1 MTWRW
6 PRAAIASCA
15 SPTAYWLA
23 MSACPPRWPRNDG
36 RRNDGLAMNL
46 AFRLARREM
55 RSGLAGF
62 RLFIA
67 CLALGVAAI
76 AGILSFSRAVEEGLR
91 ADAREILGGDVAISL
106 LYREA
111 TPEQIE
117 FMKTRGELTRWI
129 DSRAMARPTKS
140 DGRPTLVQLKAVE
153 PGYPLYGA
161 IELKGGGS
169 LADALARR
177 DNIWGAVVEESALK
191 RMNLTPGD
199 RLRVGDVTVEVRGI
213 IGREPDRG
221 LNAFASLGP
230 RLMIPFEAVAESGLV
245 QPGSLLNW
253 EYRLRLAPGVSD
265 VATINALKSRFPDAG
280 WRLRGLAEAG
290 GGIRFW
296 LDRLTQFIGLIG
308 LASLLVGGVGVGN
321 AISSFLAGRLRT
333 IATMKCLGAPERL
346 IFSTYFIEL
355 AALAVLG
362 ILVGL
367 ALGAALPFLA
377 QSVIA
382 EVLPVRARVA
392 LYAEPLAVAASFG
405 LLVSLLFALMP
416 LMRARRVPAA
426 TLMRGAVV
434 ATGGRLPWR
443 DALLIGTVAM
453 ALAAFTIFTAD
464 SRAIA
469 GWFVLGAVAAFVA
482 FPLLARLLMMAAAH
496 AGKPRLA
503 GLRLALANLHR
514 PGAPTP
520 IVMLSLGLGLTVLVA
535 TALIEGNLREQLTR
549 RIPSDAPAFFFVDIQ
564 STQMPDFEKALAA
577 VAGAGRLDKVPSL
590 RGRIVRIGGRPV
602 NEMAVPPEAR
612 WAVEG
617 DRGVT
622 YAATPPEGSRIVAG
636 QWWPPDYRG
645 PQLISF
651 DETLAKAFGLGLGD
665 TITVNVLGRDID
677 AKIASLRRIEWT
689 TLSINFVFV
698 YSPGILDKAPHTFLA
713 TVKAT
718 PDAEDAIFKTVT
730 EQFPNVTVVRIRDA
744 IETAA
749 DVLGN
754 IGLASRVIG
763 FLSILAGVLV
773 LAGAML
779 RTQQRRVHEA
789 VVMKVLGATR
799 ARIAGIFAW
808 EFAALGLATAVAALG
823 VGTLGAYLVVTRL
836 MRLDWT
842 FLPTVAVAVALGAM
856 AVTLAFGLAGTLAA
870 LRQRPLA
877 LLRNE

>member
-1 MTWRW
+1 
-6 PRAAIASCA
+6 
-15 SPTAYWLA
+15 
-23 MSACPPRWPRNDG
+23 
-36 RRNDGLAMNL
+36 MNL
-46 AFRLARREM
+46 AFRLAGREM
-55 RSGLAGF
+55 RSGLGGF

-76 AGILSFSRAVEEGLR
+76 AGILSFSRAVEEGLH

-106 LYREA
+106 LYRPA

-117 FMKTRGELTRWI
+117 FMKSRGQLVRWI

-140 DGRPTLVQLKAVE
+140 DGRPALVQLKAVE
-153 PGYPLYGA
+153 AGYPLYGA
-161 IELKGGGS
+161 LELQGGGS
-169 LADALARR
+169 LADALAKR
-177 DNIWGAVVEESALK
+177 DNISGAVVEEAAL
-191 RMNLTPGD
+191 RRLNLAPGD
-199 RLRVGDVTVEVRGI
+199 RVRVGDVTVEVRGI
-213 IGREPDRG
+213 IAREPDRG

-230 RLMIPFEAVAESGLV
+230 RLMIPFEAAIESGLV
-245 QPGSLLNW
+245 QPGSLLHW
-253 EYRLRLAPGVSD
+253 EYRLRLPPGASD
-265 VATINALKSRFPDAG
+265 VATIDALKSRFPEAG

-346 IFSTYFIEL
+346 VLSTYLIQL
-355 AALAVLG
+355 SALAVLG
-362 ILVGL
+362 ILIGLVVG
-367 ALGAALPFLA
+367 ATLPFLA
-377 QSVIA
+377 QSMIA

-392 LYAEPLAVAASFG
+392 IYAEPLGIAAAFG
-405 LLVSLLFALMP
+405 LLVSLLFTLMP

-426 TLMRGAVV
+426 SLMRGAVV
-434 ATGGRLPWR
+434 AARGRLPWR
-443 DALLIGTVAM
+443 DALLIGAVAL

-464 SRAIA
+464 SRRIA

-482 FPLLARLLMMAAAH
+482 FPLLARLLMAAAAR

-503 GLRLALANLHR
+503 SLRLALANLHR

-535 TALIEGNLREQLTR
+535 TALIEGNLREQLTS

-564 STQMPDFEKALAA
+564 STQMPAFEKAIAA
-577 VAGAGRLDKVPSL
+577 VPGAGPLEKVPSL
-590 RGRIVRIGGRPV
+590 RGRIVKIGGKPV
-602 NEMAVPPEAR
+602 NEVAIPSEAR
-612 WAVEG
+612 WAVDG

-622 YAATPPEGSRIVAG
+622 YSATPPEGSRIVAG

-651 DETLAKAFGLGLGD
+651 DEGLARAFGLGLGD
-665 TITVNVLGRDID
+665 TITVNVLGRDIE

-689 TLSINFVFV
+689 TLAINFVFV
-698 YSPGILDKAPHTFLA
+698 YSPGMLDKAPHTFLA

-718 PDAEDAIFKTVT
+718 PEAEDAIFKAVT
-730 EQFPNVTVVRIRDA
+730 DQFPNVTVVRIRDA
-744 IETAA
+744 IATAA
-749 DVLGN
+749 GVLAN
-754 IGLASRVIG
+754 IGLASRAIG

-779 RTQQRRVHEA
+779 ATQQRRVREA

-808 EFAALGLATAVAALG
+808 EFAALGLATAAAALG
-823 VGTLGAYLVVTRL
+823 VGTLGAFLVVRRL
-836 MRLDWT
+836 MGLDWT
-842 FLPTVAVAVALGAM
+842 FLPTVAVAVALGTM
-856 AVTLAFGLAGTLAA
+856 ALTLAFGLAGTLAA

>member
-1 MTWRW
+1 
-6 PRAAIASCA
+6 
-15 SPTAYWLA
+15 
-23 MSACPPRWPRNDG
+23 
-36 RRNDGLAMNL
+36 MNL

-55 RSGLAGF
+55 RSGLGGF

-67 CLALGVAAI
+67 CLALGVGAI
-76 AGILSFSRAVEEGLR
+76 AAILSFSRAVEEGLR

-111 TPEQIE
+111 TPEQMAYLRE
-117 FMKTRGELTRWI
+117 QGQLVRWL

-153 PGYPLYGA
+153 PAYPLYGTV
-161 IELKGGGS
+161 E
-169 LADALARR
+169 LADGGTLANAMGKR
-177 DNIWGAVVEESALK
+177 DGIWGAVVEESALR
-191 RMNLTPGD
+191 RMNMAPGD
-199 RLRVGDVTVEVRGI
+199 MLRVGDVAVEVRGI
-213 IGREPDRG
+213 IAREPDRG

-230 RLMIPFEAVAESGLV
+230 RLMIPFDAVVESGLV
-245 QPGSLLNW
+245 QPGSLLTW
-253 EYRLRLAPGVSD
+253 EYRLRLPPGQSD
-265 VATINALKSRFPDAG
+265 RAVIAGLKARFPDAG
-280 WRLRGLAEAG
+280 WRVRGLDDAG

-321 AISSFLAGRLRT
+321 AVSSFLAARLRT
-333 IATMKCLGAPERL
+333 IATLKCLGAPERL
-346 IFSTYFIEL
+346 VFTTYFIQL
-355 AALAVLG
+355 AALS
-362 ILVGL
+362 
-367 ALGAALPFLA
+367 ALGVGIGLVIGAVLPFLA
-377 QSVIA
+377 QSMIA
-382 EVLPVRARVA
+382 DVLPVRARVA
-392 LYAEPLAVAASFG
+392 LYAAPLATAAGFG
-405 LLVSLLFALMP
+405 LLVSLLFALVP
-416 LMRARRVPAA
+416 LMRARGVPAA

-434 ATGGRLPWR
+434 EQGRLVWR
-443 DALLIGTVAM
+443 DALMIGAAAL

-464 SRAIA
+464 SRRIA
-469 GWFVLGAVAAFVA
+469 AYFVAGSVGAFIA
-482 FPLLARLLMMAAAH
+482 FPLLARLLMLGAAKV
-496 AGKPRLA
+496 GKPRFA
-503 GLRLALANLHR
+503 ALRLALANLHR

-564 STQMPDFEKALAA
+564 SSQMPAFEKAIAA
-577 VAGAGRLDKVPSL
+577 IPGAGHLDKVPSL
-590 RGRIVRIGGRPV
+590 RGRIVKIGGKPISEV
-602 NEMAVPPEAR
+602 AVPSDAR

-622 YAATPPEGSRIVAG
+622 YSATPPEGSRLVAG
-636 QWWPPDYRG
+636 EWWPADYRG

-651 DETLAKAFGLGLGD
+651 DENLANQFGLGLGD
-665 TITVNVLGRDID
+665 SITVNILGRDIE

-689 TLSINFVFV
+689 TLAINFVFV
-698 YSPGILDKAPHTFLA
+698 YSPGALDKAPHTFLA
-713 TVKAT
+713 TVKST
-718 PDAEDAIFKTVT
+718 PEAEDAIFKTVT
-730 EQFPNVTVVRIRDA
+730 DQFPNVTVVRIRDA

-749 DVLGN
+749 GVLGN

-779 RTQQRRVHEA
+779 ATQRRRVHEA

-799 ARIAGIFAW
+799 ARIAGTFAW
-808 EFAALGLATAVAALG
+808 EFAFLGLATATAALG
-823 VGTLGAYLVVTRL
+823 VGTLAAYLVVRRL
-836 MRLDWT
+836 MNLEWT
-842 FLPTVAVAVALGAM
+842 FLPMVAVAVAVGAM
-856 AVTLAFGLAGTLAA
+856 VLTLAFGLAGTLAA